1 MRRCS
6 IDRVMVTS
14 SPMTD
19 LRIGLIGGTGL
30 GEAIGASTNG
40 TRHRVETPFGPT
52 SDEIIET
59 QWANVT
65 VLVLSR
71 HGPGHVLNPS
81 SVPYRANIFALKKLG
96 CTHILASGAVGSL
109 REELAPRSLVVPD
122 QVIDRTFRR
131 AGTFY
136 EDLAVHVELA
146 SPFCPSLRKALLAA
160 G

>member
-1 MRRCS
+1 MS
-6 IDRVMVTS
+6 HSKM
-14 SPMTD
+14 
-19 LRIGLIGGTGL
+19 RIGLIGGTSL

-81 SVPYRANIFALKKLG
+81 RVPYRANIFALRGWRFGKHLRQRG
-96 CTHILASGAVGSL
+96 FHSL
-109 REELAPRSLVVPD
+109 REKARLQMDGA
-122 QVIDRTFRR
+122 
-131 AGTFY
+131 Y
-136 EDLAVHVELA
+136 E
-146 SPFCPSLRKALLAA
+146 
-160 G
+160 

>member
-81 SVPYRANIFALKKLG
+81 QVPSHANIFALKKLG

-109 REELAPRSLVVPD
+109 RDEFKPRDLVIAD
-122 QVIDRTFRR
+122 QIIDRTSRR
-131 AGTFY
+131 PGSFFENT
-136 EDLAVHVELA
+136 AVHIEFA
-146 SPFCPSLRKALLAA
+146 EPFCPILRQMLVDA
-160 G
+160 